1 MTLCIKKD
9 IFDENKLS
17 LGKKYKINNNI
28 FYNLNYKYDEYL
40 INKFYFLTDWIGIKY
55 YNKKNN
61 HLDFYF
67 NNDELKIL
75 LNKIVNKI
83 KFNIPNQIN
92 QINHNND
99 NNVPI
104 LDDEIIE
111 NNQENNN
118 QQPKNNHEDNIVS
131 LLENAIELNYEELLE
146 IDGPL
151 RFNKTS
157 TLILHPSK
165 KSGLPEYNLNKIEN
179 ENELKRYYPSIN
191 KNTDFKVVGKF
202 LIYVNIFYLN
212 KNSYGIT
219 FVIKSGNLKYEK
231 TFIGNDKLHIK
242 SIYNDKIKIEI

>member
-40 INKFYFLTDWIGIKY
+40 INKFYFLTDWIEIKY

-61 HLDFYF
+61 HLEFYF

-83 KFNIPNQIN
+83 KFNIPNQTN

-99 NNVPI
+99 NNIII

-118 QQPKNNHEDNIVS
+118 QQIENNQEENIVS
-131 LLENAIELNYEELLE
+131 ILENGIELNHEELL
-146 IDGPL
+146 DGPL

-157 TLILHPSK
+157 SLILHPSK

-191 KNTDFKVVGKF
+191 KNTEFKVVGKF
-202 LIYVNIFYLN
+202 LIYSNIWYLN
-212 KNSYGIT
+212 ENSYGIT